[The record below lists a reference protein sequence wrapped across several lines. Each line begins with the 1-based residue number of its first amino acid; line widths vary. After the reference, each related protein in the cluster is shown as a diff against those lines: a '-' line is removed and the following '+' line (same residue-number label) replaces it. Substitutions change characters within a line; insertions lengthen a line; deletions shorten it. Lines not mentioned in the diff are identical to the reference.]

1 MNEGWTFRLPDVGEG
16 IPEAELVDW
25 RVAIGDHVVEGDPLA
40 EVMTDKAT
48 VELPSPATGTIEWLG
63 AEPGDLVAVGS
74 DLVRFA
80 LDHTAPANPAA
91 ISSPAPA
98 PAAAALDTGRSPA
111 APSADRQ
118 DLRNGSVPPPLRA
131 ADPFAVGDAPPS
143 PPPPPARALAS
154 PAVRRRARE
163 LGIELATVTGTGPS
177 GRVQHADLDRELL
190 ARSGPGAPLTA
201 APASERDEVERVEL
215 RGLRRSIA
223 RNMAAS
229 WEEIPHFGYV
239 EEVDVTELLRTR
251 EALEREWSQRSED
264 DGADDGARVGV
275 LAYVMR
281 AVALAVADHPEMNAR
296 FDSAAGVVER
306 HRAVHLGIA
315 VQTPQ
320 GLVVAVV
327 DHAEDRDVRSCASEL
342 DRLSQAARDGTATL
356 AELSGS
362 TITITSLGSMG
373 GVVSMPIVNH
383 PEVAIIGINRIVE
396 RPVVRDGAVVVRQV
410 MNVSSSFDHRVVDG
424 WDAARFVQR
433 IRTLLETP
441 ALLFSR

>member
-16 IPEAELVDW
+16 IPEAELVEW
-25 RVAIGDHVVEGDPLA
+25 RVAVGDHVSEGDPLA

-63 AEPGDLVAVGS
+63 AEPGDLVAVGA

-80 LDHTAPANPAA
+80 LDDAAPATASAVSGPAA
-91 ISSPAPA
+91 SGAVEHS
-98 PAAAALDTGRSPA
+98 RSVPPPPPA
-111 APSADRQ
+111 APSGHSD
-118 DLRNGSVPPPLRA
+118 RNGSAPPPVRA
-131 ADPFAVGDAPPS
+131 ADPFAVGD
-143 PPPPPARALAS
+143 PPPPPLRPLAS

-163 LGIELATVTGTGPS
+163 LGVDLASVTGTGPS
-177 GRVQHADLDRELL
+177 RRVQHADLDRVLL
-190 ARSGPGAPLTA
+190 ARGASVGGSGSTEVT
-201 APASERDEVERVEL
+201 ERDEVERIEL

-251 EALEREWSQRSED
+251 DAMEREWFEQAGDEAT
-264 DGADDGARVGV
+264 DGSRAGV

-296 FDSAAGVVER
+296 FDSAAGVIER
-306 HRAVHLGIA
+306 HRAVHLGVA

-320 GLVVAVV
+320 GLVVTVV
-327 DHAEDRDVRSCASEL
+327 DHAEERDVRGCASEL
-342 DRLSQAARDGTATL
+342 ARLSQAARDGSATL

-383 PEVAIIGINRIVE
+383 PEVAIIGVNRIVE

-441 ALLFSR
+441 ALLFTR

>member
-16 IPEAELVDW
+16 IPEAELVEW
-25 RVAIGDHVVEGDPLA
+25 RVAVGDHVVEGDPLA
-40 EVMTDKAT
+40 AVMTDKAT
-48 VELPSPATGTIEWLG
+48 VELPSPPTGTIEWLG
-63 AEPGDLVAVGS
+63 AEPGDLVAVGA

-80 LDHTAPANPAA
+80 LDRTEPEPAALSPAATAPVEA
-91 ISSPAPA
+91 SSR
-98 PAAAALDTGRSPA
+98 PAAAAAGNVHGD
-111 APSADRQ
+111 
-118 DLRNGSVPPPLRA
+118 RNGSAPPAARA
-131 ADPFAVGDAPPS
+131 ADPFAVGAPPPAS
-143 PPPPPARALAS
+143 ARALAS

-163 LGIELATVTGTGPS
+163 LGIDLGSITGTGPS
-177 GRVQHADLDRELL
+177 GRVQHADLDRVLVSRGGSGGDVG
-190 ARSGPGAPLTA
+190 RSVA
-201 APASERDEVERVEL
+201 ADRDEVERVEL

-223 RNMAAS
+223 RNMATA

-239 EEVDVTELLRTR
+239 EEVDVTELLRLR
-251 EALEREWSQRSED
+251 DALEQEWSDDEAGED
-264 DGADDGARVGV
+264 GTAAGARVGV

-281 AVALAVADHPEMNAR
+281 AVVLAAADHPEMNAR
-296 FDSAAGVVER
+296 FDSAEGVVER

-320 GLVVAVV
+320 GLVVTVV
-327 DHAEDRDVRSCASEL
+327 DHAEERDVRGCASEVA
-342 DRLSQAARDGTATL
+342 RLSQAAREGTATL

-373 GVVSMPIVNH
+373 GVTSMPIVNH
-383 PEVAIIGINRIVE
+383 PEVAIIGVNRIVE

-410 MNVSSSFDHRVVDG
+410 MNVSGSFDHRVVDG

-441 ALLFSR
+441 ALLFAR